1 VGKKATIFK
10 AQCLYGNCGRK
21 CGGYKWE
28 GHAHYLGRSAV
39 LPLATYIARCGD
51 GKQKSA
57 EAIIGCLPTTEG
69 LNMLNGL
76 ETEPSMA
83 SKVTEKQFEKAVLP
97 SKGRERDSRHYEAEV
112 TSGTAGTELFHEE
125 SQGLLEQVLER
136 QNMLQAYQR
145 VLRNKGAAGVDGVTV
160 GELKSLLQERWPDVK
175 AALLCGSYQP
185 QAVRQ
190 VDIPKAGGG
199 SRQLGIPT
207 VLDRLIQQALHQMM
221 SPIFE
226 QGFSD
231 HSYGFRP
238 RRSAAQAVLQARNYA
253 QSGHRWVVDLDLEK
267 FFDRVNHDILMS
279 RVARQVK
286 DTRVLKLIRAYLK
299 SGICVGG
306 LVSARRMGTP
316 QGGPLSPL
324 LSNILLTDLDKELE
338 RRGHKF
344 CRYADDC
351 NVYVKS
357 EVAGQ
362 RVLRS
367 ITQYLESTL
376 KLQVNQEKS
385 GVGRPWQR
393 KFLGYSVCQRKQN
406 VRLRVAPAA
415 VKRFKGDLK
424 ATLRRARGWAMH
436 KTVAVLNP
444 KLRGWMSYFR
454 HIGVKGILQELD
466 GWLRRHLRKILWRQ
480 WKRYFTRV
488 NRLMRLGIAEG
499 RARASAGNGRGAWWN
514 AGASHMNQA
523 LPKKRFDRIGLVSLV
538 DYNQRLKYLT

>member
-1 VGKKATIFK
+1 MGKKATIFK

-39 LPLATYIARCGD
+39 LPLATCIARCGD

-125 SQGLLEQVLER
+125 SQGLLE
-136 QNMLQAYQR
+136 
-145 VLRNKGAAGVDGVTV
+145 
-160 GELKSLLQERWPDVK
+160 
-175 AALLCGSYQP
+175 
-185 QAVRQ
+185 RQ

-393 KFLGYSVCQRKQN
+393 KFLGYSVFQRKQN

-415 VKRFKGDLK
+415 VKRFKGDL
-424 ATLRRARGWAMH
+424 
-436 KTVAVLNP
+436 
-444 KLRGWMSYFR
+444 
-454 HIGVKGILQELD
+454 
-466 GWLRRHLRKILWRQ
+466 RQ
-480 WKRYFTRV
+480 
-488 NRLMRLGIAEG
+488 
-499 RARASAGNGRGAWWN
+499 
-514 AGASHMNQA
+514 H
-523 LPKKRFDRIGLVSLV
+523 
-538 DYNQRLKYLT
+538 